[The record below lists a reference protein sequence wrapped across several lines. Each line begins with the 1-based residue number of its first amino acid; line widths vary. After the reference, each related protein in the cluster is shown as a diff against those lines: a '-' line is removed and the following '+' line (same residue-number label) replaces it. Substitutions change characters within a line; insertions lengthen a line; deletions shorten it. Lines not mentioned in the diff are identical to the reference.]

1 MGNKI
6 KCDKC
11 GLLLA
16 TFSGELGLHRR
27 LKFAK
32 NVRVLVE
39 KNALGEDLGWA
50 RCPKCRSQSRV
61 DAAYLPGNG

>member
-1 MGNKI
+1 M
-6 KCDKC
+6 
-11 GLLLA
+11 
-16 TFSGELGLHRR
+16 HRR
-27 LKFAK
+27 LKFTK